1 MGTNVINVE
10 VLLRDEKIGMAE
22 VNNDSTVSSRIGL
35 LPTKYNLFE
44 YHTTLNLF

>member
-1 MGTNVINVE
+1 LGTNVINVE

-22 VNNDSTVSSRIGL
+22 VSNDSTVCPRIGL

-44 YHTTLNLF
+44 YHTTLKLY